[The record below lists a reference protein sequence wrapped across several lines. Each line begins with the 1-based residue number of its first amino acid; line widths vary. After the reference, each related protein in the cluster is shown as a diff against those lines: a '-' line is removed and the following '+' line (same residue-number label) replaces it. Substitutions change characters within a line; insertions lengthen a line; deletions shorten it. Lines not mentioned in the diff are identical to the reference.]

1 MPPSDQRELAGTGLL
16 PGWVEGPRLKVCLAL
31 LAGAYLW
38 WKGIY
43 VKDSAKG
50 DNRMT
55 VPARRERP
63 MFADLMDWFESEF
76 PALPIMRPF
85 TGGQLVRVE
94 DYVSEGQY
102 VVRAELPGI
111 DPEKDV
117 EITVDDGVLT
127 VKAERR
133 EEKKEGG
140 RSEFRYGSFSRS
152 VSLPAGADEDNVSAT
167 YRDGILEVRTPLKEQ
182 EKPEAKHI
190 AIAKQ

>member
-1 MPPSDQRELAGTGLL
+1 
-16 PGWVEGPRLKVCLAL
+16 
-31 LAGAYLW
+31 
-38 WKGIY
+38 
-43 VKDSAKG
+43 
-50 DNRMT
+50 MT

-94 DYVSEGQY
+94 DFIDQGQY

-111 DPEKDV
+111 DPESDV
-117 EITVDDGVLT
+117 DITVDDGVLT
-127 VKAERR
+127 IKAERR

-152 VSLPAGADEDNVSAT
+152 VTLPAGADKENVAAT
-167 YRDGILEVRTPLKEQ
+167 YKDGILEVRTPLKE
-182 EKPEAKHI
+182 ERKPEAKHI

>member
-1 MPPSDQRELAGTGLL
+1 
-16 PGWVEGPRLKVCLAL
+16 
-31 LAGAYLW
+31 
-38 WKGIY
+38 
-43 VKDSAKG
+43 
-50 DNRMT
+50 MT

-63 MFADLMDWFESEF
+63 MFGDLMDWFESEF

-94 DYVSEGQY
+94 DFVDQRQY

-117 EITVDDGVLT
+117 DITVEDGILT
-127 VKAERR
+127 ITAERR
-133 EEKKEGG
+133 EEKKESG

-152 VSLPAGADEDNVSAT
+152 VRLPAGADEGDVTAS
-167 YRDGILEVRTPLKEQ
+167 YRDGILEVRTPLKE
-182 EKPEAKHI
+182 EKKPEAKHI